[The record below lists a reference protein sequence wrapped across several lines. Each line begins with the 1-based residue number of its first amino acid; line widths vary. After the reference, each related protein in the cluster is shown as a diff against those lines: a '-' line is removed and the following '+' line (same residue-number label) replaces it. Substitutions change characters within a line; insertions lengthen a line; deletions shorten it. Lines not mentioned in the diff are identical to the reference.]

1 MIKGFLTLVLTGFFL
16 MTTAQITTFEQ
27 NKSKNVTATY
37 SEVITFYKVLDQK
50 YEQMQMLSYGQTDVG
65 KPLNLIVLS
74 RDKVFDSALIRKQNK
89 RILLI
94 NNGIHP
100 GEPEG
105 IDASM
110 MLARNLL
117 EKNALPKDVVICIIP
132 VYNIDG
138 MLNRGVSRVNQNGP
152 ESYGFRGNYQN
163 LDLNRDF
170 IKTDSKNSRSFQE
183 IFNTWQPEVFVDN
196 HTSNGS
202 DYQYAITLI
211 QTQKDK
217 LNPILS
223 EYMTRRMVPDLYSK
237 MKTSGF
243 EMTPYVN
250 SIEETPD
257 SGISGFLETPR
268 YSTGYAALHN
278 TIGFMPETHML
289 KPFAQR
295 VESTYRF
302 MESLLD
308 IVQRDAGLIAENK
321 RKADEQVKDQT
332 SFPIDW
338 ILDNSQF
345 SMFSFKGY
353 EAKYKTSEVSGLP
366 RLYYDR
372 QSPFE
377 KEIKV
382 WDHYVPS
389 LSIDKPLAYIIP
401 QSWQKV
407 IDLLALNRIQMKR
420 LSADTELDAD
430 MYYIEDYKTASRP
443 FEGHYVHTGV
453 KLRNIKQKLKFYEGD
468 YIVYAN
474 QPQNRYIVET
484 LEPQG
489 ADSFFAWNF
498 FDSVLGQKEHF
509 SAYIFEDEAVKLL
522 NRDPDLG
529 RMLEEEKRKNSELA
543 KSAEDQLTWLYR
555 NSEYYEKTYM
565 RYPVGRLSKPA
576 KLDLK

>member
-1 MIKGFLTLVLTGFFL
+1 
-16 MTTAQITTFEQ
+16 
-27 NKSKNVTATY
+27 
-37 SEVITFYKVLDQK
+37 
-50 YEQMQMLSYGQTDVG
+50 MQMLSYGQTDVG

-74 RDKVFDSALIRKQNK
+74 RDKVFDPALIRKQNK

-117 EKNALPKDVVICIIP
+117 EKNDLPKDVVICIIP

-377 KEIKV
+377 NEIKV

-522 NRDPDLG
+522 NRDPELG